1 MNCGRGFRIK
11 EYANSRRRS
20 GLSDPIRI
28 IASGDGSRIHRFVDD
43 IGECLDAPGPLLRQ
57 FFLAAMGHPQRMRKR
72 MAANHVSPIS
82 QAANL
87 LSVQKARLAD
97 LRGGN
102 KKVPAPSMFIEEIG
116 DAGGGAFAAVVEG
129 QKERKFFSYI
139 CEFMRC
145 AGRELADLC
154 DCRQMGFE
162 FGPAQFVFRSSW
174 ACKSAGIPVS
184 LLDDVVIE
192 QTHGSQRRLL
202 FA

>member
-1 MNCGRGFRIK
+1 MNRGRGFRIK

-20 GLSDPIRI
+20 CLGDPTQI
-28 IASGDGSRIHRFVDD
+28 IASGDGSRIYRFAEN
-43 IGECLDAPGPLLRQ
+43 ISECLDAPRPLFGQ
-57 FFLAAMGHPQRMRKR
+57 FLLTAMGHPLRMRKR
-72 MAANHVSPIS
+72 VAANHVSSFS
-82 QAANL
+82 QATNL
-87 LSVQKARLAD
+87 LCVQKARLAD
-97 LRGGN
+97 LPGSN